1 MPEGN
6 DSVLYSQL
14 QPWSTVGATPCM
26 EQVAGPPMPHRISTY
41 YKTPRPHP
49 WRPTLGYEIVEPM
62 PLPRQHTTNALIDP
76 CYTPMGMA
84 TEPLKFPNMVTGFER
99 NPAHAAR
106 AALYTRYTPLEWTQ
120 NNLKLYNEADTTK
133 NYSERLRGDFCRV
146 MRETDETTAQGQRD
160 AGRRLGERI
169 TDTTFWRNELRTEL
183 ERMITEID
191 LLMGQKRAL
200 KKAIDDIE
208 GPLHIAQECLYH
220 REKREGSYIHINPTP
235 TSFLLTTR
243 YPYQGM
249 ELVHD
254 HPEQCLLKEIEMYR
268 NRQEQLRCLYNKV
281 VDQLHNNRAAQHELE
296 VDVNSKDSALGID
309 NMCHQLTN
317 FSKGLAYHGGIE
329 KFDPTVSNTVT
340 WAENSNRIVN
350 RSQSERAKS
359 TQMRSDAANLINSS
373 SQEIWDAWNT
383 TNNALARKA
392 AETLECKSKDQYK
405 LHQVQQEIF
414 DLEKHIEL
422 LKKAIRDKSGPMKVA
437 HTRLEARTHRKEI
450 ELCRDMAQDRLV
462 YEVKDL
468 QNSIETLH
476 RKLQEAEA
484 QHQQLLKTRINLE
497 TDLHNKVGSLFI
509 DREKCLGLRRAFP
522 ITGTIKY

>member
-1 MPEGN
+1 MPEQK
-6 DSVLYSQL
+6 DSILYSQL

-26 EQVAGPPMPHRISTY
+26 EQVAGPPMPHRIGTY

-62 PLPRQHTTNALIDP
+62 PLPKQHTTNALIDP

-84 TEPLKFPNMVTGFER
+84 TEPLRFPNMVTGFER

-120 NNLKLYNEADTTK
+120 SNLKLYNEADTTK
-133 NYSERLRGDFCRV
+133 NYSERLRGDSIRA
-146 MRETDETTAQGQRD
+146 MRETDEKTAQGQRES
-160 AGRRLGERI
+160 GRRLGERI
-169 TDTTFWRNELRTEL
+169 TDTTFWRNEVRTEL
-183 ERMITEID
+183 ERLIAETD

-220 REKREGSYIHINPTP
+220 REKREGI
-235 TSFLLTTR
+235 
-243 YPYQGM
+243 

-254 HPEQCLLKEIEMYR
+254 QAEQSLLIEIELYR
-268 NRQEQLRCLYNKV
+268 NRQEQLKCLFNKV
-281 VDQLHNNRAAQHELE
+281 CDQLRNNRAAQHQLE
-296 VDVNSKDSALGID
+296 IDVNSKDAALGID
-309 NMCHQLTN
+309 NMCHQLN
-317 FSKGLAYHGGIE
+317 NYSKGINYYGGIE
-329 KFDPTVSNTVT
+329 KFDPTTSNTVT

-359 TQMRSDAANLINSS
+359 AQMRSDSSTLINSS
-373 SQEIWDAWNT
+373 SQEIWDAWSN

-392 AETLECKSKDQYK
+392 AETLDNKSKVQFK

-414 DLEKHIEL
+414 DLEKYIEL
-422 LKKAIRDKSGPMKVA
+422 LKKAIRDKSPPMKVA

-450 ELCRDMAQDRLV
+450 ELCRDVAQDRLV

-468 QNSIETLH
+468 QDSVEILH

-484 QHQQLLKTRINLE
+484 QHQQLLKTRTNLE
-497 TDLHNKVGSLFI
+497 TDLHHKVGALFI
-509 DREKCLGLRRAFP
+509 DREKCLGLRRSFP
-522 ITGTIKY
+522 ITATIKY